1 MGLDIGILA
10 LMAAGLLA
18 AVSLDV
24 SDRRSMRLEAV
35 RLEKMRNST
44 MYRELNDIVLRCRR
58 RYVEQV
64 RVRPECVE
72 FLMLLPAGRRIV
84 FSLEGRGYRALSPQ
98 RQLTLSLLLGQD
110 LPVLEDRSRYILR
123 RAKRPL
129 PNGETAV
136 EYVYTMKTVYK
147 DALNRAPY
155 YMQG

>member
-10 LMAAGLLA
+10 LLVAGLLA
-18 AVSLDV
+18 AVFLYA

-35 RLEKMRNST
+35 RLEKMRNSA
-44 MYRELNDIVLRCRR
+44 MYRELHDIVLRCRR

-64 RVRPECVE
+64 CIRQECVE
-72 FLMLLPAGRRIV
+72 FLMLLPSGRRVV

-110 LPVLEDRSRYILR
+110 LPVLDDRSRYVLR
-123 RAKRPL
+123 KAKKPL

-136 EYVYTMKTVYK
+136 EYVYTMKTIYK